1 MNPTKMQK
9 NYGTDYYAIE
19 SNYDKMFFKGK
30 KPFHYIFWRH
40 KLKKLIKNGMLL
52 DIGCGKGFF
61 LEYMR
66 RSYSVAGT
74 DISKYAVL
82 ESKELLDNV
91 PLTVADAAHLCFKY
105 EKFDIVTAFDIIEHV
120 QNPEK
125 ILKECYFVLK
135 SDGYL
140 VLTTPNMSSIGRK
153 LKKNNWFGYRD
164 KTHVSL
170 LHPEVWIKLI
180 EDNGF
185 KVMNIYFDGLWDSP
199 YFTKIPSF
207 LQHIVFKYL
216 STILIC
222 FGVTFPKKYGEDL
235 YVIAR
240 KT

>member
-9 NYGTDYYAIE
+9 NYGSDYYAID
-19 SNYDKMFFKGK
+19 SNYDKMVFKGK
-30 KPFHYIFWRH
+30 KPFHYIFWRR

-61 LEYMR
+61 LEYMKR
-66 RSYSVAGT
+66 FYSVAGT
-74 DISKYAVL
+74 DISKYGVL
-82 ESKELLDNV
+82 ESKDLLDNV
-91 PLTVADAAHLCFKY
+91 SLSVADATHLCFKY

-135 SDGYL
+135 PDGYL

-153 LKKNNWFGYRD
+153 LKKKKWFGYRD
-164 KTHVSL
+164 KTHISL
-170 LHPEVWIKLI
+170 LYPEVWIKLI

-199 YFTKIPSF
+199 YFAKIPSF
-207 LQHIVFKYL
+207 LQHIIFKYL
-216 STILIC
+216 STILLC
-222 FGVTFPKKYGEDL
+222 FGVTFPQKYGEDL
-235 YVIAR
+235 YIIAR
-240 KT
+240 KV